1 MTVFGSITTNISR
14 RYMSITY
21 GEYNQSLSPRGFI
34 VFPGQLVEI
43 RRNCFEQTGVY
54 GIIIECMCPHFGI
67 GYDDDY
73 WVYISGELTRVKNFQ
88 IHPVN
93 LH

>member
-1 MTVFGSITTNISR
+1 
-14 RYMSITY
+14 MSITY
-21 GEYNQSLSPRGFI
+21 GEYNQSLSLRGFI

-43 RRNCFEQTGVY
+43 RRNCFEQTGLY
-54 GIIIECMCPHFGI
+54 GIIIECKCPHFGI

-73 WVYISGELTRVKNFQ
+73 WVYIGGELTLVKNFQ

>member
-1 MTVFGSITTNISR
+1 MTTSR
-14 RYMSITY
+14 KYMSNTY
-21 GEYNQSLSPRGFI
+21 GEYNQSLSPRAFI

-43 RRNCFEQTGVY
+43 KRNCFEQIGQY

-73 WVYISGELTRVKNFQ
+73 WVYIGGELTLVKNFQ
-88 IHPVN
+88 IYPVN

>member
-1 MTVFGSITTNISR
+1 MTTSR
-14 RYMSITY
+14 KYMSNTY
-21 GEYNQSLSPRGFI
+21 GESVQTASRASMI
-34 VFPGQLVEI
+34 VFTGQLVEI
-43 RRNCFEQTGVY
+43 RRNCFEQLGEY

-73 WVYISGELTRVKNFQ
+73 WVYIGGELTLVKNFE
-88 IHPVN
+88 IYPVN

>member
-1 MTVFGSITTNISR
+1 MYGSSITTTSR
-14 RYMSITY
+14 KYMSTTY
-21 GEYNQSLSPRGFI
+21 GEYWAATTRQSMI

-43 RRNCFEQTGVY
+43 RRNCFEQLPIY
-54 GIIIECMCPHFGI
+54 GIIIECMCPHFGV

-73 WVYISGELTRVKNFQ
+73 WVYIGGELALVKNFQ
-88 IHPVN
+88 IYPVN

>member
-1 MTVFGSITTNISR
+1 MFGSSTIIISR
-14 RYMSITY
+14 KYMSTIYEVLYPTTK
-21 GEYNQSLSPRGFI
+21 SAWI

-43 RRNCFEQTGVY
+43 RRNCFEQLPVY

-73 WVYISGELTRVKNFQ
+73 WVYIEGELTLVKNFQ
-88 IHPVN
+88 IYPVN
-93 LH
+93 SH